1 MKTTLNPI
9 VLYSTKSVQFTT
21 LITITMKFITKNPNK
36 ALKKKKKNQNRE
48 WLEFRTL
55 PSGLVSERNCDALRS
70 FSIWLAD
77 RDPWCRRWVRV
88 SEAADFGYDSNLP
101 GRCAV
106 GLTRWSRSHG
116 NEMLYECESRESQK
130 EWNLRERVLVFGF
143 WICLFFIFMMVF
155 DEKVSVGEFWGFKFW
170 LTWRFY
176 YAPF

>member
-1 MKTTLNPI
+1 M
-9 VLYSTKSVQFTT
+9 
-21 LITITMKFITKNPNK
+21 
-36 ALKKKKKNQNRE
+36 
-48 WLEFRTL
+48 
-55 PSGLVSERNCDALRS
+55 VSERNCDALRS

-77 RDPWCRRWVRV
+77 RDPWCRRLVRV

-143 WICLFFIFMMVF
+143 WILNLFIFYFYDGFLFLLMGKYPLGNFGDSNFGLPGASITLLSRLLKM
-155 DEKVSVGEFWGFKFW
+155 EKPHKWARPGQQCSFS
-170 LTWRFY
+170 
-176 YAPF
+176 APQGDH